1 MSHKKEIFKCHHQ
14 APLWNQ
20 SFVIYCVPSGTCN
33 SSCSAGL
40 EYFQLGCPAERH
52 ITSPCQFESFSVEML
67 EVEEEFSFLSGCH
80 PMSSRIMAQQKTT
93 ARSKGNRSHQPLPAR
108 HQDLGTRVCLQVAR
122 CPNPHPLP
130 LGTVGIC
137 LNICELKKPKQV
149 QPVGWGARL

>member
-80 PMSSRIMAQQKTT
+80 PGSCT
-93 ARSKGNRSHQPLPAR
+93 AEDNGKKQREQVASASACQAPGFR
-108 HQDLGTRVCLQVAR
+108 DTRVSTSGTLSQPPPA
-122 CPNPHPLP
+122 PSGHGGDLP
-130 LGTVGIC
+130 EYL
-137 LNICELKKPKQV
+137 
-149 QPVGWGARL
+149 